1 MEHRK
6 LREIA
11 KVVRSKNAKP
21 FRITLDVIFDRR
33 DVFDYVKGTNEL
45 TVEAVSKA
53 YGLPVESFTSSFVF
67 DTGMAFK
74 FTFRRPVVQ
83 GALGDSD
90 IYGAQQHA
98 PLLDL
103 AIPWSEVAP
112 AWVSPASSD
121 EMPFAELDPIRK
133 EGEPRRAKS

>member
-1 MEHRK
+1 METRT

-21 FRITLDVIFDRR
+21 FRITLDVIFERR
-33 DVFDYVKGTNEL
+33 EVFEYVKSTNAL
-45 TVEAVSKA
+45 TIETVARA
-53 YGLPVESFTSSFVF
+53 YGLPTRSFTSSFVF
-67 DTGMAFK
+67 EPGLAFK
-74 FTFRRPVVQ
+74 FTFERPVVQ

-103 AIPWSEVAP
+103 RIPWSDAAP
-112 AWVSPASSD
+112 ANERTLA
-121 EMPFAELDPIRK
+121 
-133 EGEPRRAKS
+133 